1 MSNVMSDRHHYCTME
16 PVAKVKLVE
25 GENALKQIRQALG
38 MSQRKFAEALGTY
51 QKTIVRWEN
60 GETKAMLSLAQI
72 KALQKAMRQ
81 IGLDIEDLP
90 DDL

>member
-1 MSNVMSDRHHYCTME
+1 ME

-60 GETKAMLSLAQI
+60 GETKAMLSVAQI

>member
-1 MSNVMSDRHHYCTME
+1 ME

-51 QKTIVRWEN
+51 QKTVVRWEN

>member
-1 MSNVMSDRHHYCTME
+1 ME
-16 PVAKVKLVE
+16 TVVKVKLVE

-60 GETKAMLSLAQI
+60 GETKPMFSVAQV
-72 KALQKAMRQ
+72 KALQREMWKV
-81 IGLDIEDLP
+81 GLEWQDLP
-90 DDL
+90 DD